1 MVNFSQLLNEF
12 SVNSFDLSDHCM
24 VSAFFDV
31 IADEVCRAARC
42 MAHGFVLDALVL
54 EAHCFQQFPG
64 GEIVCIVSSGKYLSI
79 GFFEIGLHDGL
90 QRLLRVAPSPGVR
103 CDFDT
108 KLPPCTARSASIMDI
123 IPMTRPVSLH
133 TML

>member
-1 MVNFSQLLNEF
+1 MVNFSRLLNEF
-12 SVNSFDLSDHCM
+12 SVNSFDLSHHCM

-90 QRLLRVAPSPGVR
+90 QRLRA
-103 CDFDT
+103 
-108 KLPPCTARSASIMDI
+108 
-123 IPMTRPVSLH
+123 
-133 TML
+133 